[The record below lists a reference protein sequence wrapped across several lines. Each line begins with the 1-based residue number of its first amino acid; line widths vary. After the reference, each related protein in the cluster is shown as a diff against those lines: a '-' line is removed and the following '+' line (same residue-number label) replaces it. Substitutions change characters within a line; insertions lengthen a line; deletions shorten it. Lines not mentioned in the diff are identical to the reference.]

1 MSTKP
6 LVSIMSVNFNQ
17 TQLTIELIESL
28 KKVTYPNIEIV
39 IVDNGSERDN
49 PDPIGEK
56 FPEIKFLKT
65 GKNLGFAGGNNFGLK
80 FCTGEYIFFV
90 NNDVLVEPGFLEPL
104 VEHFK
109 THPKCGMASP
119 RIVYHQPEGLLQYA
133 GTTPINP
140 YTVRNKGI
148 GYREPDT
155 GQYRDVRPTAYIHGA
170 AMMVP
175 RKVIDEVGMMY
186 EDYFL
191 YYEEVDW
198 NERIRKAGY
207 EIWYVGTSQIIHRES
222 VSVGGMS
229 PLKVY
234 YLNRNRLLFAR
245 RNFTGSKLLSAW
257 VFYTLVSLPVN
268 SLRFIVKGE
277 FTLLKA
283 LWKAYIWNLTHSPK
297 VRPLEVV
304 KL

>member
-1 MSTKP
+1 MITRP
-6 LVSIMSVNFNQ
+6 LVSILSVNFNQ
-17 TQLTIELIESL
+17 TQMTIELIESL
-28 KKVTYPNIEIV
+28 KKVTYPSIEIV
-39 IVDNGSERDN
+39 IVDNGSERDH
-49 PDPIGEK
+49 PDLISQK
-56 FPEIKFLKT
+56 FPDITFLKT
-65 GKNLGFAGGNNFGLK
+65 GKNLGFAGGNNYGLK
-80 FCTGEYIFFV
+80 HCHGELIFFV
-90 NNDVLVEPGFLEPL
+90 NNDVLVEPDFLEPL
-104 VEHFK
+104 VEHFEK
-109 THPKCGMASP
+109 YTRCGMASP
-119 RIVYHQPEGLLQYA
+119 RIVYYKPEGLLQYA
-133 GTTPINP
+133 GTTPLNP
-140 YTVRNKGI
+140 YTLRNKGI
-148 GYREPDT
+148 GYREPDV
-155 GQYRDVRPTAYIHGA
+155 GQYKDVRQTSYIHGA

-175 RKVIDEVGMMY
+175 RTVIAKVGQMY

-245 RNFTGSKLLSAW
+245 RNFKGSKLLVAW
-257 VFYTLVSLPVN
+257 LFYSLVSLPIN
-268 SLRFIVKGE
+268 SVRFLLKRE
-277 FTLLKA
+277 LKLLKA
-283 LWKAYIWNLTHSPK
+283 LWKAYFWNLTHSSK

>member
-1 MSTKP
+1 MKSFP
-6 LVSIMSVNFNQ
+6 LVSVLSVNFNQ
-17 TQLTIELIESL
+17 TQMTLELIDSL
-28 KKVTYPNIEIV
+28 KKVSYPNVEIV
-39 IVDNGSERDN
+39 IVDNGSEKDS
-49 PDPIGEK
+49 PDAIPK
-56 FPEIKFLKT
+56 TFPEIKFVKT

-80 FCTGEYIFFV
+80 HCTGEYIFFV
-90 NNDVLVEPGFLEPL
+90 NNDVLVTPGFLEPL
-104 VEHFK
+104 VTHFQQ
-109 THPKCGMASP
+109 HPECGMASP
-119 RIVYHQPEGLLQYA
+119 RIVYHQPPGLLQYA

-148 GYREPDT
+148 GYKEPDV
-155 GQYRDVRPTAYIHGA
+155 GQYRDIRPTSYIHGA

-175 RKVIDEVGMMY
+175 RKVIEKVGEMY

-245 RNFTGSKLLSAW
+245 RNFSGTRLLSAW
-257 VFYTLVSLPVN
+257 IFFTLVSMPVN
-268 SLRFIVKGE
+268 TFRFLSKGE
-277 FTLLKA
+277 YRLLKA
-283 LWKAYIWNLTHSPK
+283 LWKAFFWNLTHSAK
-297 VRPLEVV
+297 VRPLVV
-304 KL
+304 EKI